1 MLKSLLRKF
10 YDRHHDLVNRYGI
23 SVSQITS
30 DIFHLSSFTHSWLIT
45 EFVTRKTRW
54 VPLVE
59 EELHTLPEHMS
70 SSPVFNG
77 ARVSQSL
84 VFCVV
89 FCRSLFVLLFFFYWS
104 CCCLSSIYWFRLRL
118 WYLQAL
124 LIRNFILKLV

>member
-23 SVSQITS
+23 SVSQITA

-104 CCCLSSIYWFRLRL
+104 CCCLSSIYGFRLRL